1 MKTSTSARRVA
12 LRAAAALVLPCAMAQ
27 QEIGFVE
34 QFALAPDR
42 AAVLAQLVPGTEDYY
57 YFHALHAQNS
67 GQRDRLAELV
77 GQWQKRFPDSEAC
90 RTILRRQALLD
101 YGAEPAKSLE
111 FLRRELGLDFNHQ
124 RAGRVEE
131 QRFPTALDPAEIA
144 WQKFLDQA
152 LAGAN
157 QLENL
162 DEPAFFELLAGQR
175 ELTAAQRRDLLARA
189 ALPDLPGLVPL
200 IVADLATRESRGFG
214 EFPIHASL
222 TLVQLDEL
230 LQARPELIRDE
241 RFVHTRLAKLLPGTD
256 SNPAADPAARS
267 AYLDRAWAF
276 AATLEPA
283 FNSLKAHL
291 LYQRLVHDRSLGI
304 YDRERFLTYL
314 KLPRNSPLVRP
325 EWQREDAD
333 AWRHP
338 ADPNRDFRPVT
349 GLPPIGNE
357 EQIVRAYLLELLK
370 DAGDTAAFA
379 PYLAESWLNAVFA
392 EAKIVNG
399 IGDPERWASLLGP
412 AAFQAL
418 KDRVD
423 IEFDPARHAA
433 GPAANAESW
442 AIDDPVR
449 LRVHLKNVPKL
460 LVKVFEIDPLNYYL
474 ERDQELSTDLPL
486 DGLVAHHER
495 TVESNEPPAR
505 RLARDFDFP
514 EIGKRRGVWVVE
526 FIGGGKS
533 SRAVI
538 RKGRLTPLT
547 RVIPEGIALTV
558 LDETYQPL
566 PAAAAWFGGRRFTCD
581 AQGRTVIPFS
591 TDPGRRPLVL
601 EDGSGFASLARLD
614 HAAED
619 HQLHAGIHV
628 DREALRPGALATLA
642 LRPTLTVAGQPV
654 SLSRLSE
661 VRLILVATDLVNVT
675 TTTAVPAFEIASDR
689 EATHEFRVP
698 DRLASLTV
706 QLFAKVKV
714 ASRGG
719 EEIELSAAKTFP
731 VNEHLRG
738 DRVDDLHLGR
748 GEKGHRLE
756 LLGRSG
762 EPRAGRH
769 VNLALHRPGFKNP
782 RQLTLST
789 DADGAIELGPLDG
802 ITHLSATA
810 PGGLTRAWP
819 ITGPRRTHP
828 ADLNTAAGE
837 PVRIPHAGAL
847 DRAELAFFA
856 IQPAGG
862 ITADAFDR
870 LKLEGGFLVAA
881 DLAPG
886 DYRLFFKRQGST
898 VRVRVAAAEQA
909 AGHLFNPA
917 RTLETD
923 PRPPSH
929 LAALAV
935 EGEQL
940 AIDVANA
947 DPLTR
952 VHLVATRF
960 LPDHDLFAHLGLAP
974 RAGRFA
980 GTPAWLPNL
989 FLSGRSIGD
998 EFRYILERRYHQKLP
1013 GNLLERPELLL
1024 NPWALRDTEASREKL
1039 AAGEEYNR
1047 QAPGGP
1053 AAGNRP
1059 ADAFAMDP
1067 GAVPAGSPTSIDF
1080 LKNPPATLYNLQ
1092 PDENGRIRIPLEA
1105 LGDRQYVQVLVVDP
1119 AGATLQALA
1128 LPERNTAT
1136 RDLRL
1141 ANPLDPARH
1150 FTEHDS
1156 VTLLKAGEKLELP
1169 DILTSRFEVF
1179 DHLGAAYRYLLA
1191 LRDDPVLREF
1201 AFITEWP
1208 SLDPATKRAKY
1219 SKHACHELS
1228 FFIAQKDP
1236 EFFKAVVLP
1245 HLANKKDRTFLDDYL
1260 LGADL
1265 GRWLGTFEY
1274 SRLNVPERILLAR
1287 RLRDRLD
1294 PVRSDLRDRL
1304 SLVPA
1309 DPTRDSHLFET
1320 ALGAFGMSG
1329 DRNQG
1334 VDEARMK
1341 LENEAKS
1348 SYLLEMSE
1356 DAAALPPES
1365 RSSLRRELGTERAAL
1380 KAASAPAE
1388 KEQQLKQLADKAK
1401 KSLGD
1406 ADRAFRKR
1414 AIDEKADAFATG
1426 DIAGLVV
1433 DEPEAFY
1440 RKIDTTKEWAENNYH
1455 HLPIDRHVYDLITEN
1470 RFWLDYALHEGDA
1483 GFGSRHLGE
1492 ASRSFHEAMLALAV
1506 LDVPF
1511 TAAKHDTKIAG
1522 ARLDFTAGSPA
1533 LAFRREIKEAPLAE
1547 NPPPLLVSQ
1556 NYFRH
1561 DDRHRMENGEKVDK
1575 FVTDEFI
1582 TGIVYGAQVV
1592 VTNPTSSR
1600 QKLEVLSQIP
1610 HGAIPVLGHRAT
1622 ATRRI
1627 ALEPYSTER
1636 FELAFYFPAAGD
1648 FPCFPA
1654 HVAKAGSVL
1663 AHAEPFTFHVVDQPT
1678 QVDAA
1683 SWAHLSQWGT
1693 EEQVLEFLAGGN
1705 LHAIDLALVA
1715 WRCRESAG
1723 FLDRALAVL
1732 DRRGIHHPV
1741 LASYAL
1747 LHNRTPA
1754 LRQFLLMQ
1762 REFLDRCGLFLESP
1776 LVTLDPVAR
1785 RTWQHLEYKPLV
1797 NNRSHPVGGQR
1808 RILNESILTQY
1819 RNFLHVLSQKPALDA
1834 EDTLGTVYYLFLQD
1848 RAEEAMAR
1856 LATVAADAV
1865 PTRMQHDYATAYAAF
1880 YRSDVPAARAIA
1892 ARYAA
1897 YPVDRWRERFAAV
1910 AAQADEIEGK
1920 APAVTDEQSRDQQQA
1935 KLAAAEP
1942 VLDLATEGTT
1952 VKLSYRNL
1960 EAVTVNYHQMDLEFL
1975 FSTNPFVSSE
1985 GGGFSI
1991 IRPNRS
1997 ERLVLPADRNELS
2010 FELPREFQGKN
2021 VLIEVVGG
2029 GKKRS
2034 QAIFANQLRTSVSEN
2049 FGILTVRHAADDRPL
2064 PKVYV
2069 KVYAMTDAGPQ
2080 FYKDGYTD
2088 LRGKFDYAS
2097 VSTTDIGNARE
2108 FSILVMSDEH
2118 GATVLRAPVPRR

>member
-1 MKTSTSARRVA
+1 MKTSTPARRVA
-12 LRAAAALVLPCAMAQ
+12 LRAAAALILPTAMAQ

-34 QFALAPDR
+34 EFALAPDR
-42 AAVLAQLVPGTEDYY
+42 AAVLAQLIPGTEDYY
-57 YFHALHAQNS
+57 YYHALHAQNN
-67 GQRDRLAELV
+67 GQRDRVAELV
-77 GQWQKRFPDSEAC
+77 EQWLKRFPNSESC
-90 RTILRRQALLD
+90 RTIQRRQALLD
-101 YGAEPAKSLE
+101 HGVDPAKSLE
-111 FLRRELGLDFNHQ
+111 FLRRELGLEFNHQ
-124 RAGRVEE
+124 RAGRAEE
-131 QRFPTALDPAEIA
+131 QRFPSVLDPAEIA

-152 LAGAN
+152 LAGATR
-157 QLENL
+157 LENL

-175 ELTAAQRRDLLARA
+175 ELTPAQRRDLLARA
-189 ALPDLPGLVPL
+189 TLPDLPGLVPL

-222 TLVQLDEL
+222 TLAQLDEL
-230 LQARPELIRDE
+230 QQARPELARDE
-241 RFVHTRLAKLLPGTD
+241 RFVHARLAKLLPGPD
-256 SNPAADPAARS
+256 SNPTADPAART

-276 AATLEPA
+276 AAPLEPA

-304 YDRERFLTYL
+304 HDRERFLAYL
-314 KLPRNSPLVRP
+314 KLPRHSPLVRP
-325 EWQREDAD
+325 AWQREDAD

-338 ADPNRDFRPVT
+338 ADLNRDFRPIT
-349 GLPPIGNE
+349 HLPPVGSDE
-357 EQIVRAYLLELLK
+357 PLVRAYLLELLK
-370 DAGDTAAFA
+370 DAENTADFA
-379 PYLAESWLNAVFA
+379 PYLAENWLNAVFA
-392 EAKIVNG
+392 ETKIVHG

-423 IEFDPARHAA
+423 IEFDPVRHAA
-433 GPAANAESW
+433 AAPAANAQTHG
-442 AIDDPVR
+442 IDDPVR

-474 ERDQELSTDLPL
+474 EHAGELSTDLPL

-495 TVESNEPPAR
+495 TVETNEPPAR
-505 RLARDFDFP
+505 RLARDFEFP

-558 LDETYQPL
+558 LDEKYQPV
-566 PAAAAWFGGRRFTCD
+566 PGAAAWFGGRRFTCD
-581 AQGRTVIPFS
+581 AQGRTLIPFS
-591 TDPGRRPLVL
+591 TDPGQRPLVL
-601 EDGSGFASLARLD
+601 EDGSGFATLARLD
-614 HAAED
+614 HAAEI

-654 SLSRLSE
+654 SLSRLSD
-661 VRLILVATDLVNVT
+661 VRLVLVSTDLDQIT
-675 TTTAVPAFEIASDR
+675 TTTAVPGFAIASDR

-698 DRLASLTV
+698 DRLASLSV
-706 QLFAKVKV
+706 QLFAKIKV

-719 EEIELSAAKTFP
+719 EEIELSAAKVFP

-738 DRVDDLHLGR
+738 ERVDDLHLGR
-748 GEKGHRLE
+748 DDKGHRLE

-762 EPRAGRH
+762 EPRAGRP

-782 RQLTLST
+782 RQLTLAT
-789 DADGAIELGPLDG
+789 DADGAIDLGPLDG
-802 ITHLSATA
+802 ISRVSASA
-810 PGGLTRAWP
+810 PGGATRSWP
-819 ITGPRRTHP
+819 ISGPRRTQP
-828 ADLNTAAGE
+828 ADLNVAAGE

-847 DRAELAFFA
+847 DRSELAFFA
-856 IQPAGG
+856 VHPAGG
-862 ITADAFDR
+862 IVADAFDR

-886 DYRLFFKRQGST
+886 DYQLVLKRPGDS
-898 VRVRVAAAEQA
+898 VLVRVAAAEQA
-909 AGHLFNPA
+909 AGHLFNAA

-923 PRPPSH
+923 PRPPAH

-952 VHLVATRF
+952 VHVVATRF

-980 GTPAWLPNL
+980 GAPAWLPNL

-998 EFRYILERRYHQKLP
+998 EFRYILERRYHPKLP
-1013 GNLLERPELLL
+1013 GNMLERPELLL
-1024 NPWALRDTEASREKL
+1024 NPWALRDT
-1039 AAGEEYNR
+1039 AAGREELKAGEDYIR
-1047 QAPGGP
+1047 QAPGGQ
-1053 AAGNRP
+1053 AGGNRP
-1059 ADAFAMDP
+1059 ADAFAVDA
-1067 GAVPAGSPTSIDF
+1067 GALPAGSPTSIDF
-1080 LKNPPATLYNLQ
+1080 LRNPPATLFNLQ

-1105 LGDRQYVQVLVVDP
+1105 LGDRQLVEVLVVDP
-1119 AGATLQALA
+1119 AGATLRQLA

-1150 FTEHDS
+1150 FTERDS

-1179 DHLGAAYRYLLA
+1179 DHLDAAYRYLLA

-1201 AFITEWP
+1201 AFITGWP
-1208 SLDPATKRAKY
+1208 SLDAATKRELY

-1228 FFIAQKDP
+1228 FFIARKDP
-1236 EFFKAVVLP
+1236 EFFQAVVLP
-1245 HLANKKDRTFLDDYL
+1245 HLKNKKDRTFLDDYL

-1265 GRWLGTFEY
+1265 VRWLEPFEY

-1287 RLRDRLD
+1287 RLSDRLD
-1294 PVRSDLRDRL
+1294 PVRGDLRDRL

-1309 DPTRDSHLFET
+1309 DPARDTHLFET

-1329 DRNQG
+1329 DRNRE
-1334 VDEARMK
+1334 VDEARAK
-1341 LENEAKS
+1341 KENEIS
-1348 SYLLEMSE
+1348 NMLQ
-1356 DAAALPPES
+1356 DAPAPEGAVAPPAAES
-1365 RSSLRRELGTERAAL
+1365 QLRRQLGRGVVTRAASL
-1380 KAASAPAE
+1380 PAE
-1388 KEQQLKQLADKAK
+1388 KEQLERSADKAK
-1401 KSLGD
+1401 EARANVDL
-1406 ADRAFRKR
+1406 AFRKR
-1414 AIDEKADAFATG
+1414 VIDEKADAFA
-1426 DIAGLVV
+1426 IEALNGLAVA
-1433 DEPEAFY
+1433 EPDAFY
-1440 RKIDTTKEWAENNYH
+1440 RKIDSTKEWAENHYH
-1455 HLPIDRHVYDLITEN
+1455 HLPIERHVYELITEN
-1470 RFWLDYALHEGDA
+1470 KFWLDYALHEGDA

-1492 ASRSFHEAMLALAV
+1492 AARSFHEAMLALAV
-1506 LDVPF
+1506 LDLPF
-1511 TAAKHDTKIAG
+1511 TAAKHNTEITG

-1533 LAFRREIKEAPLAE
+1533 LAFRREIQQAPLAD

-1556 NYFRH
+1556 NSFRL
-1561 DDRHRMENGEKVDK
+1561 DDRHRIENGEKVDK
-1575 FVTDEFI
+1575 FVTGEFL
-1582 TGIVYGAQVV
+1582 TGVVYGSQVV

-1627 ALEPYSTER
+1627 SMEPYSTER

-1654 HVAKAGSVL
+1654 HVSKAGSVL
-1663 AHAEPFTFHVVDQPT
+1663 AHAEPFTFHVVDQAT

-1693 EEQVLEFLAGGN
+1693 EEQVLDFLAGGN
-1705 LHAIDLALVA
+1705 LHAVDLALVA
-1715 WRCRESAG
+1715 WRCRESAA

-1747 LHNRTPA
+1747 HHNRVPA

-1762 REFLDRCGLFLESP
+1762 REFLDRCGLFLDSP
-1776 LVTLDPVAR
+1776 LLRIDPVAR
-1785 RTWQHLEYKPLV
+1785 RNWQHLEYKPLV
-1797 NNRSHPVGGQR
+1797 NNRSHPLGGQR

-1819 RNFLHVLSQKPALDA
+1819 RNFLHILSQKPALDA

-1856 LATVAADAV
+1856 LATVAADAL

-1880 YRSDVPAARAIA
+1880 YRADVPTARAIA
-1892 ARYAA
+1892 ARYAD

-1910 AAQADEIEGK
+1910 AAQADEIDGK

-1935 KLAAAEP
+1935 RLAAAEP

-1960 EAVTVNYHQMDLEFL
+1960 DAVTVNYHQMDLEFL
-1975 FSTNPFVSSE
+1975 FSANPFVSSE

-1991 IRPNRS
+1991 IRPNRT
-1997 ERLVLPADRNELS
+1997 ERLELPADRNERA

-2049 FGILTVRHAADDRPL
+2049 FGILTVRHAADERPL

-2097 VSTTDIGNARE
+2097 VSTTDIGNARK

-2118 GATVLRAPVPRR
+2118 GATVLGAPVPRR